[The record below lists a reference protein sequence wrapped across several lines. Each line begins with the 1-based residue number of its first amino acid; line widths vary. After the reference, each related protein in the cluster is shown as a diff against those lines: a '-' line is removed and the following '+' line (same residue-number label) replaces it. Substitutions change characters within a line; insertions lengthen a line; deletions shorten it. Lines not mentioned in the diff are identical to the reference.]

1 MDTSAMFWN
10 ASIQELKKGYVEET
24 DFFTCLL
31 CGRRIEKG
39 IIYPVEDKLYD
50 AERYTQAH
58 IKQEHVSV
66 FDYIMKMDK
75 KLTGLTE
82 HQNKLLRLFYEGK
95 NNKEIQAEMGIG
107 SISTIRNHRFVLKE
121 KERQAKMFLAVMEL
135 LNERDAHAPVV
146 VPPHKQAR
154 MVDSRYNVTEE
165 EQEKVIQKFMPE
177 GVLLAFPPKE
187 KQRLIIMREMAK
199 KFKAGQVYSEKET
212 NEILFAIFNDY
223 VKIRRYLI
231 EYGFLNRKPDGSEYW
246 VNE

>member
-1 MDTSAMFWN
+1 MNTSAMFWN

-31 CGRRIEKG
+31 CGKRIEKG

-58 IKQEHVSV
+58 INQEHVSV

-146 VPPHKQAR
+146 VPSHKQAR

-177 GVLLAFPPKE
+177 GILLAFPPKE
-187 KQRLIIMREMAK
+187 KQRLVIMREMAK

>member
-1 MDTSAMFWN
+1 MDTTGLFWN
-10 ASIQELKKGYVEET
+10 ASIQELKKGYVEEN
-24 DFFTCLL
+24 DCFTCLL
-31 CGRRIEKG
+31 CGKRIEKG
-39 IIYPVEDKLYD
+39 LIYPFEDMLYEAD
-50 AERYTQAH
+50 RYTQIH

-95 NNKEIQAEMGIG
+95 NNKEVQAEMGIG
-107 SISTIRNHRFVLKE
+107 SVSTIRNHRFALKE

-135 LNERDAHAPVV
+135 LNEKDAQAPAL

-154 MVDSRYNVTEE
+154 MVDSRYDVTEE
-165 EQEKVIQKFMPE
+165 EQQKIIEKFIPNGM
-177 GVLLAFPPKE
+177 LLSFPPRE
-187 KQRLIIMREMAK
+187 KQRLVVMREIAK
-199 KFKAGQVYSEKET
+199 KFTAGQVYNENET
-212 NEILFAIFNDY
+212 NDLLIAVFGDY
-223 VKIRRYLI
+223 VKVRRYLI